1 MKNEAPMT
9 ERRVLWNRQWISYR
23 LERKRV
29 KNLNLRVREE
39 GIYVSAGPRISTE
52 TVDAFVASRGAF
64 ILAAQ
69 GKIAERKKRMPLPK
83 QYVSGECFQLL
94 GQDVL
99 LEVERGFSDTV
110 TWSGS
115 RLRLSVMDVN
125 DDKRRQRVVER
136 FLEGLC
142 QRVFSEELEKVCD
155 AFCGYG
161 VPMPSLKIRT
171 MKTRWGSCTPGKN
184 TVTLNRRLL
193 EAPRSCIEYVVMHEL
208 CHFIYPDHSRRFY
221 ALLSSLMPDWPKRKK
236 LLEETVS
243 V

>member
-29 KNLNLRVREE
+29 KNLNLRVREA
-39 GIYVSAGPRISTE
+39 GVYVSAGPRVSTE
-52 TVDAFVASRGAF
+52 TVDAFVASKGAF

-69 GKIAERKKRMPLPK
+69 KKLEERKKRLSVPK
-83 QYVSGECFQLL
+83 RYVTGERFQLL
-94 GQDVL
+94 GHDVS
-99 LEVERGFSDTV
+99 LEVERGFADTV
-110 TWSGS
+110 TWEGS
-115 RLRLSVMDVN
+115 RLRLSVTDIN
-125 DDKRRQRVVER
+125 DDKRRQRAVEG
-136 FLEGLC
+136 FLDGLC
-142 QRVFSEELEKVCD
+142 RTVFSEELEKVCA
-155 AFCGYG
+155 AFHGYG
-161 VPMPSLKIRT
+161 VPVPSLKIRT

-208 CHFIYPDHSRRFY
+208 CHFICPDHSRRFY
-221 ALLSSLMPDWPKRKK
+221 ALLSSLMPDWPQRKK